1 MLSDMYNRMQSGQ
14 VPRQVRQQVRQYMP
28 QLSRMFAN
36 RPRPAQGQPMPQPQ
50 PGQPPWA
57 QQFGTD
63 MQNWGNQM
71 KTWGQGLGPQVQQ
84 WAQSENR
91 NPQGLRDLLATRP
104 QRPQMPRQG
113 Q

>member
-36 RPRPAQGQPMPQPQ
+36 RPRPAQGQPMPQQ
-50 PGQPPWA
+50 P
-57 QQFGTD
+57 D
-63 MQNWGNQM
+63 MQAWGEQM
-71 KTWGQGLGPQVQQ
+71 RTWGQGLGPQVKQ
-84 WAQSENR
+84 WAQSPDR
-91 NPQGLRDLLATRP
+91 NPQGLRDILATRP
-104 QRPQMPRQG
+104 PNPNRPQG